1 MSDFIKS
8 GTTDVT
14 TYFQLRN
21 VADGTDAT
29 GKVIT
34 DFDLQYVRSGD
45 TPSAK
50 VDATALA
57 AANSAHADNK
67 MIEVDSTDQP
77 ALYRVD
83 WPDAAFA
90 SGVREVILTVKHTD
104 IQTASLRVLLDA
116 PVDAVEISGS
126 ATAADNVESVV
137 LGTGAADDVDLSAR
151 SLTISQDVAATPAVL
166 IENTNNDNAV
176 EIAAATGNGLDI
188 QVSVTG
194 HAANLSGSGAARY
207 GLNCVSVNDAGAY
220 FEGSTA
226 EANGEGIVIEG
237 KGTDSGLKVIAG
249 TTGIGVDIAGG
260 ATSGDGINIAT
271 TDGYG
276 IEVAST
282 GTGKDG
288 IYAHAADGN
297 GLRVIA
303 AGTNNHGL
311 FAGASGTGH
320 GISASGAGGGNGA
333 KFLGNVAGYGIEVSG
348 GSTAGT
354 GAYISGG
361 TGGKGVHVESDSN
374 TAFDVQS
381 GTGKSM
387 YIRTSSGSQ
396 DALTIDSD
404 GGGGVRIESLGSVG
418 NDYGLYIKGLG
429 PNGHAIELVG
439 NGAGS
444 GIDITPGAT
453 GVGLNIAGGGTSGD
467 GISIATTDGDGI
479 KVVAAGTG
487 KNAIDLSAATDG
499 KALEINQQTK
509 TGSED
514 IFELMYARLA
524 GKNQMDN
531 TGGSS
536 EIEVKLSNYAET
548 SVLKTLELKKPDGT
562 ANTEILNVNALAGEA
577 EA

>member
-1 MSDFIKS
+1 MAELRKYNED
-8 GTTDVT
+8 TTI
-14 TYFQLRN
+14 YFPL
-21 VADGTDAT
+21 
-29 GKVIT
+29 IT
-34 DFDLQYVRSGD
+34 RGAVDFDSTPVVHAAGD
-45 TPSAK
+45 SQISIDGGAFGNTNAGFNHEGNGIYSIALSSAAGELTGRKIIVTIIDQGVKAYEDQAVSIVTFGHASAEYIWDLDNATPT
-50 VDATALA
+50 VDAT
-57 AANSAHADNK
+57 K
-67 MIEVDSTDQP
+67 
-77 ALYRVD
+77 
-83 WPDAAFA
+83 
-90 SGVREVILTVKHTD
+90 
-104 IQTASLRVLLDA
+104 
-116 PVDAVEISGS
+116 ISGS
-126 ATAADNVESVV
+126 GPAADNVESIV

-237 KGTDSGLKVIAG
+237 KGTDSGLKIIAG
-249 TTGIGVDIAGG
+249 ATGIGLDIAGG
-260 ATSGDGINIAT
+260 GTSGNAVDIST
-271 TDGYG
+271 TDGIG
-276 IEVAST
+276 LNIAVT
-282 GTGKDG
+282 GNSKQGAKIVG
-288 IYAHAADGN
+288 
-297 GLRVIA
+297 
-303 AGTNNHGL
+303 
-311 FAGASGTGH
+311 GASGTG
-320 GISASGAGGGNGA
+320 
-333 KFLGNVAGYGIEVSG
+333 LYVA
-348 GSTAGT
+348 
-354 GAYISGG
+354 GG
-361 TGGKGVHVESDSN
+361 TGGKGAHFESDSN

-429 PNGHAIELVG
+429 PNGHAVELVG

-487 KNAIDLSAATDG
+487 KNAIDLSADTDG

-548 SVLKTLELKKPDGT
+548 SVLKTLELKKPDGS